1 MTLDGLR
8 AEGAPC
14 GLVGSRGDGRIYK
27 RKGSSR
33 YWIQYS
39 IRGAQYREPG
49 GKTPAAARK
58 KLRQRLREAGTER
71 FGGPA
76 AERVTVDQLADALL
90 VHMKN
95 QGRASVDKIR
105 CHLKPVCV
113 FFAGRPALDVTT
125 AALERYQRERLD
137 AKKAPATV
145 NREVHALRRAFNVAA
160 RQTPPLFPKH
170 FVPYF
175 PSLPVDNVRS
185 GFFER
190 AEIEA
195 LLQHVTDD
203 GIRDFIAWA
212 FRTGMRK
219 GEIAHLTWDML
230 DRSGT
235 PWVLRIPAAI
245 TKNRTGRTL
254 GLEGEVRAIMEGRLR
269 VRRFDCPLIFHRE
282 CKGKPGQP
290 ITDFWDVWRNALQA
304 AGLPAGRL
312 FHDLRRSAVRTL
324 IRAGVDETTAMK
336 VSGHKTRSML
346 LRYNIV
352 TERETADAL
361 LRADA
366 YLAIQPTQAENEK
379 GQLRD
384 IRQDGGGKSLTRQR
398 GVGSSGRIRTYNPP
412 VNSRMLYH

>member
-1 MTLDGLR
+1 MTLDDTR
-8 AEGAPC
+8 PESAPC
-14 GLVGSRGDGRIYK
+14 DVVTSRGDGRVYK

-39 IRGAQYREPG
+39 VRGRQYREPG

-105 CHLKPVCV
+105 CHLKPVRA
-113 FFAGRPALDVTT
+113 FFAGRPAMNVTT

-170 FVPYF
+170 LVPYF

-190 AEIEA
+190 AEVEA
-195 LLQHVTDD
+195 LLQHVEDE
-203 GIRDFIAWA
+203 GIRDFIAWG

-219 GEIAHLTWDML
+219 GEIARLTWDML
-230 DRSGT
+230 DRSGS

-254 GLEGEVRAIMEGRLR
+254 GLEGEVRAIIERRLEGAPLRLPADLPPRVQGQARPAHHGLLGRLAECPPGR
-269 VRRFDCPLIFHRE
+269 EAARGAAFPRPQALSSPDADPRRRGRDDGDEGLGPQDPLDAAPLQHRHRARD
-282 CKGKPGQP
+282 G
-290 ITDFWDVWRNALQA
+290 RRA
-304 AGLPAGRL
+304 APRGRL
-312 FHDLRRSAVRTL
+312 SRDPADPGR
-324 IRAGVDETTAMK
+324 
-336 VSGHKTRSML
+336 KT
-346 LRYNIV
+346 
-352 TERETADAL
+352 
-361 LRADA
+361 
-366 YLAIQPTQAENEK
+366 K
-379 GQLRD
+379 RD
-384 IRQDGGGKSLTRQR
+384 S
-398 GVGSSGRIRTYNPP
+398 
-412 VNSRMLYH
+412 